1 MAIDTS
7 LTSLSSLDPYSFT
20 TDSSSGTSS
29 STTSSPASSSSSSS
43 PTPVDTTS
51 NPVSTT
57 NDPAALQ
64 QALELSS
71 EASVIVTLGGSSSS
85 SDSLTYNAAG
95 LYNSFVNAGSSANIT
110 PDTTQ
115 NQATQSLQQGEL
127 DSISATTST
136 SGVYNGSGVFTGQD
150 GLTPQESALLQTN
163 PDLASTFVSDAATQ
177 AIVGS
182 LISTTA

>member
-7 LTSLSSLDPYSFT
+7 LTSLSSLNPYSIT

-29 STTSSPASSSSSSS
+29 STTSSS
-43 PTPVDTTS
+43 TTIDNSS
-51 NPVSTT
+51 NPVSAT
-57 NDPAALQ
+57 NNPAALQ
-64 QALELSS
+64 QALELAS

-95 LYNSFVNAGSSANIT
+95 LYNSFVNAGSSANVT

-127 DSISATTST
+127 DSIASTSST

-150 GLTPQESALLQTN
+150 GLTAQESALLQTN

-177 AIVGS
+177 GIVGS

>member
-7 LTSLSSLDPYSFT
+7 LTSLSSLNPYSIT

-29 STTSSPASSSSSSS
+29 STTSSSASSSS
-43 PTPVDTTS
+43 PTPVDSTS

-127 DSISATTST
+127 GSISSTTAT
-136 SGVYNGSGVFTGQD
+136 SGIYNGSGVFTGQD